1 VCVCGPAAGQGR
13 HTTNVSTKRC
23 GAIHIVCSTWLP
35 WDVVAALFRL
45 LGRTMPK
52 FSGSMSTQTCIP
64 LHAAPNSRSV
74 HSIYIWSEGASRSQL
89 KKRGPFA
96 ELREGDAIESV
107 EDSDERIMSDGGN
120 PTAMQMTRLL
130 GRSSIS
136 SAQSEKPTNP
146 RNAFCPALAE
156 LLVNTRQMMGR

>member
-1 VCVCGPAAGQGR
+1 MRSNTYSLQHLVALGCRCRPFPIIRQDDAQIQWIYV
-13 HTTNVSTKRC
+13 HTDVHSSACSTKQS
-23 GAIHIVCSTWLP
+23 VCSL
-35 WDVVAALFRL
+35 DIHLV
-45 LGRTMPK
+45 GR
-52 FSGSMSTQTCIP
+52 
-64 LHAAPNSRSV
+64 
-74 HSIYIWSEGASRSQL
+74 SESQPEL